1 MAAGICVLILLCF
14 GCAGTASAAT
24 VAPPAEVEVF
34 VRPGCPYCDEAK
46 RFLTDLHR
54 RRPELHVRIRDVS
67 QDAEAL
73 QELSELAHR
82 SGIRP
87 VGVPAFYLRGELIIG
102 FLSAETTGKVIES
115 LLDRSPAASERDL
128 INRASAPETVEV
140 PFLGRISARGLGL
153 PLFTIILGF
162 LDGFNPCAM
171 WVLLFL
177 LSVLVHLRDR
187 RKMFLIGG
195 VFVAVSGLVYF
206 AFMAAWLN
214 LFLLIGASHLT
225 QVLLGAV
232 AAIIGILN
240 LKDFFAFGR
249 GPSVGI
255 PEAAKPRIYEH
266 VRRVLRAENLVG
278 ALVAVVVLAV
288 LVNTVELLCTAGLPA
303 VYTKVLTAHALAAW
317 QYYGYLL
324 LYNLAYLADDS
335 LMLTVAVVTLSR
347 EKLQERGARWLKL
360 MSGVVMLA
368 LGLLLVLAPEWLGQ
382 EPSASRERNQG
393 SLRSPT
399 ALDSGQ
405 SKS

>member
-1 MAAGICVLILLCF
+1 
-14 GCAGTASAAT
+14 
-24 VAPPAEVEVF
+24 
-34 VRPGCPYCDEAK
+34 
-46 RFLTDLHR
+46 
-54 RRPELHVRIRDVS
+54 
-67 QDAEAL
+67 
-73 QELSELAHR
+73 
-82 SGIRP
+82 
-87 VGVPAFYLRGELIIG
+87 VPAFYLRGELIIG
-102 FLSAETTGKVIES
+102 FLSAETTGKAIES
-115 LLDRSPAASERDL
+115 LLDRSAAASEPDL
-128 INRASAPETVEV
+128 IHHTSAPETVEV
-140 PFLGRISARGLGL
+140 PFLGRISVRGLGL
-153 PLFTIILGF
+153 PLFTIILGL

-214 LFLLIGASHLT
+214 LFFLIGASHLT

-278 ALVAVVVLAV
+278 ALVGVVVLAV

-324 LYNLAYLADDS
+324 LYNLAYLADDG

-360 MSGVVMLA
+360 ISGVVMLA
-368 LGLLLVLAPEWLGQ
+368 LGLMLVLTPEWLGHGAAVLPPLTPAS
-382 EPSASRERNQG
+382 PSLKFQLS
-393 SLRSPT
+393 
-399 ALDSGQ
+399 
-405 SKS
+405 